1 MNYNLIKTGSFE
13 KSQGEFQILVLPEYR
28 SALQGIEDFAY
39 LQIVWWFDRCD
50 TKESRTKLC
59 ETKPYKKGPDV
70 LGAFATRTPERPNP
84 IAISTVY
91 VLSVDMEKGIIRI
104 PYTDALPGTPIL
116 DIKPYMPS
124 LDRVENPMMPAWC
137 SNWPVNVETSGDF
150 DWEGEFNFKNIIKK
164 NIEIYRN
171 DRLQ

>member
-59 ETKPYKKGPDV
+59 ETKPY
-70 LGAFATRTPERPNP
+70 
-84 IAISTVY
+84 
-91 VLSVDMEKGIIRI
+91 
-104 PYTDALPGTPIL
+104 
-116 DIKPYMPS
+116 MPS

-150 DWEGEFNFKNIIKK
+150 DWEGEFNF
-164 NIEIYRN
+164 
-171 DRLQ
+171 